1 MSGASELFRKE
12 EQDLVQRLERCLRE
26 TAFENRYF
34 LHPRRFSELGG
45 ELANLFL
52 SFLETD
58 SAADPVSRGRQ
69 LATEGVGEKTVLGL
83 VSTFKTFCRERLAGQ
98 APPAETPGPFG
109 TSDTS
114 TDLLLY
120 GYMKG
125 REELLLKDQEQLRR
139 ALSAALESQSQ
150 ELLVKN
156 HAIDTSINGI
166 ILADLDGTVKWVNSS
181 FLSLWG
187 LASVQAVVGR
197 NVTEFWTGPDAR
209 RILEGLPRTGGWRGE
224 FEAERKEGGSFSV
237 EVSASLIR
245 NEEGRTL
252 GIMTSFMDITER
264 KRLQAQVLQAQ
275 KMDALGQLAGGITH
289 DFNNLLTAVSGYLQL
304 LLIDA
309 PQDTQM
315 HQDLMQIKAA
325 VDRGTGLTRQ
335 LRLFTRQASGN
346 RQSVSLNEVARET
359 WEIFKRTFPPE
370 ITVQLDL
377 ASTLWTIEADPNQ
390 ISQVLVNL
398 CVNARDAMTDANSES
413 AGGMLTIETANVET
427 TEERIGRYVTAQ
439 PGRYVLLRVRDT
451 GVGMA
456 AELLDRLFI
465 PFVTTKSARSG
476 TGLGLAVVYGIVTSH
491 HGFIDVQSTVG
502 KGSVFEILFPMA
514 AQQKAAGHEEA
525 AVPPLARGHGRI
537 LIVDD
542 EQQVREIMSRVL
554 ESCGYEVTSAEDGR
568 DALARFADGVGID
581 LVILDMMMPG
591 MGGRECL
598 AHLRQRNPGVR
609 VLVTTGYTSD
619 GSAQELLH
627 EGALGIVEKPL
638 DLKGFAEK
646 VQKIIGAD
654 TGC

>member
-1 MSGASELFRKE
+1 MNRASELLRKKE
-12 EQDLVQRLERCLRE
+12 PELVERLTARLRE
-26 TAFENRYF
+26 TAFDNRYF
-34 LHPRRFSELGG
+34 LHPRRFSELGA
-45 ELANLFL
+45 ELASLFL
-52 SFLETD
+52 ALLEGDT
-58 SAADPVSRGRQ
+58 AADPGAHGRR
-69 LATEGVGEKTVLGL
+69 LASEGVGEKTILGL
-83 VSTFKTFCRERLAGQ
+83 VSAFRKFAREQLGAQALDMAAGLG
-98 APPAETPGPFG
+98 AL
-109 TSDTS
+109 DDS
-114 TDLLLY
+114 TDLLVH

-125 REELLLKDQEQLRR
+125 REDLVLKDQEQLRR
-139 ALSAALESQSQ
+139 ALSAALESQSR

-166 ILADLDGTVKWVNSS
+166 ILADLDGTVKWVNTS

-187 LASVQAVVGR
+187 LSTVHEVVGR
-197 NVTEFWTGPDAR
+197 NVTAFWSGPDVQ
-209 RILEGLPRTGGWRGE
+209 RILEDLPRTGGWRGE
-224 FEAERKEGGSFSV
+224 FEAGRKEGGTFSV

-245 NEEGRTL
+245 NEQGMTL

-309 PQDTQM
+309 PRDTQM

-370 ITVQLDL
+370 ITVKLDL
-377 ASTLWTIEADPNQ
+377 APALWSIEADPNQ

-398 CVNARDAMTDANSES
+398 CVNARDAMTDTNSET
-413 AGGMLTIETANVET
+413 AGGTLTIETANVET
-427 TEERIGRYVTAQ
+427 TEARIGRYVTAR

-451 GVGMA
+451 GIGM
-456 AELLDRLFI
+456 EPDLLDRLFI

-502 KGSVFEILFPMA
+502 KGTVFEILFPMA
-514 AQQKAAGHEEA
+514 VLQKAAGAEELTL
-525 AVPPLARGHGRI
+525 PPLARGQGRI
-537 LIVDD
+537 LLVDD

-554 ESCGYEVTSAEDGR
+554 ESCGYEVMAAEDGR
-568 DALARFADGVGID
+568 DALSKFDHGVGID

-598 AHLRQRNPGVR
+598 ARLREKSPGVR
-609 VLVTTGYTSD
+609 VLITTGYTSD

-646 VQKIIGAD
+646 VQKIVGDD
-654 TGC
+654 TGDC